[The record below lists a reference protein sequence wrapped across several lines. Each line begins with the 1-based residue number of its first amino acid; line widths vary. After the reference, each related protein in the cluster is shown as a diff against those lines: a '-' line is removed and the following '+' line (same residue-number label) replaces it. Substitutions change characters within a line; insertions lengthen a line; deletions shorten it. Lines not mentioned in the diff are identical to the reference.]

1 MGFQDIPT
9 LRRHYAGQAGTL
21 VNEFY
26 IPVLRQAVRYD
37 RQAGFFDSASF
48 VQLASGLAAFINHFK
63 NRPRSAGPPMRLITG
78 ATWTSYDILAYQR
91 GRAALNE
98 SLNQTLLN
106 HFEPSDEE
114 CLCLGLPPGWRPEE
128 DQIARNRL
136 GALAWMVA
144 AGLLEVRIAL
154 PLDHNGKPYQP
165 GRCGAL
171 YHPKAGVLHDEEGQI
186 ISFQGSVNETGSAW
200 TRNRE
205 KFEVKRSWYSPQDME
220 DIQIEIQEF
229 NTIWQGQDPGLLV
242 LPLPRAVKEYLKSFA
257 PPGEPPESDPM
268 EIDLSDHLNT
278 EEDRIMAQWLLDAP
292 SKPGGEHLV
301 LEPLWADGR
310 KFQLF
315 PHQERV
321 VQRATAEYPQSFLFC
336 DEVGLGKTIE
346 AGLSLRTL
354 LLQGHVRRA
363 LIITPR
369 SLIRQWMEELREKFA
384 LTAWFYDGRALVDVG
399 GRIRR
404 SDTPLEE
411 DGLIIASRHLLARG
425 DRQPELLQSERQ
437 WDLVVVDE
445 AHAARQKIFRE
456 REPNL
461 LLRLLQD
468 LRALQRFR
476 SLWLLTAT
484 PMQLDPHEVH
494 DLLLLCGLDDPSW
507 KTWAS
512 MDGFTAFFEKLRVF
526 HLEKRIR
533 LETVKMTR
541 VAVAKGAPDLEPGRP
556 PVGWQP
562 FGWEGM
568 TRRFRTEQG
577 LLLALQQLPAPLAE
591 SMIPLL
597 SRQTPLAVYMFR
609 HTRSTLRAY
618 QERGLIHGLATRVPE
633 DIPVTFRTQEELAL
647 YLRID
652 EMCSKFYRLADLP
665 EDERSGVG
673 FLMAVFRKRLA
684 SSFVA
689 FQKSLERRRQLV
701 ETLDQSLMD
710 LEAQLEG
717 DLSFYDSEDDDD
729 EDLDLR
735 QAVESERRR
744 LLRLQGDPDRR
755 EKLRSEL
762 IYLRDYI
769 RLLRQLPI
777 DSKFE
782 AFRERLA
789 TLMNEGARIIV
800 FTQFLDTLDFIR
812 EKLVPH
818 FGNRIACYSGRGG
831 EVWDGA
837 LNGWRWVEKSEIK
850 ARSRRDHPQAI
861 RVLLGTEAASEGLNL
876 QQFSVLVNYDLPWN
890 PMRVEQR
897 IGRIDRIGQDAPA
910 VRILNLYVQGTIEE
924 DAYHTLKV
932 RIGAFE
938 EVVGP
943 LQPILAEMPRIFRR
957 VARGEIELAEARSLL
972 DEAAQRLPDSAL
984 SSLEAFTHPEDFG
997 SSQSA
1002 QGEHLFSQTQLAAW
1016 CLAHPASGMRIITVP
1031 EPGTNT
1037 IMQDGTQ
1044 ACLSIT
1050 WALAPLHLGISPNEE
1065 ILATFS
1071 GELADRH
1078 PPTGPSQDEYG
1089 TITRG
1094 SEGVRLL
1101 TWGDPYLQ
1109 AWLEAV
1115 RGEPLSGEEDARA

>member
-1 MGFQDIPT
+1 MGFRDIPT

-37 RQAGFFDSASF
+37 RQAGYFDSASF
-48 VQLASGLAAFINHFK
+48 AQLASGLAAFLKRFK
-63 NRPRSAGPPMRLITG
+63 DLLKSDNPPMRLITG
-78 ATWTSYDILAYQR
+78 ATWTPDDISAYQK

-98 SLNQTLLN
+98 SLNQSLLN

-136 GALAWMVA
+136 GALAWLVA

-154 PLDHNGKPYQP
+154 PLDHHGRPYQP

-171 YHPKAGVLHDEEGQI
+171 YHPKAGVLHDEDGQI

-205 KFEVKRSWYSPQDME
+205 KFEVKRSWFSPQDME
-220 DIQIEIQEF
+220 DIQLEIQEF
-229 NTIWQGQDPGLLV
+229 DTIWQGHDPGLLV
-242 LPLPRAVKEYLKSFA
+242 LPLPRAVREHLKSFSTW
-257 PPGEPPESDPM
+257 GDPPEHDPM
-268 EIDLSDHLNT
+268 EIDLSDHLIT
-278 EEDRIMAQWLLDAP
+278 EEDRIKAQWFLEAP
-292 SKPGGEHLV
+292 RMPGGEHLV
-301 LEPLWADGR
+301 LEPLWADGKR
-310 KFQLF
+310 FQLF
-315 PHQERV
+315 PHQEKV
-321 VQRATAEYPQSFLFC
+321 VVRATAEYPQSFLFC

-354 LLQGHVRRA
+354 LLRGHVQRA

-384 LTAWFYDGRALVDVG
+384 LTAWFYDGRTLVDVG

-404 SDTPLEE
+404 SDAPLEE
-411 DGLIIASRHLLARG
+411 DGLIIASRHLLARS
-425 DRQPELLQSERQ
+425 DRQPELLHLEKP

-445 AHAARQKIFRE
+445 AHAARQKVFRE

-461 LLRLLQD
+461 LLRLLQE
-468 LRALQRFR
+468 LRTRQLFR

-507 KTWAS
+507 QAWAS
-512 MDGFTAFFEKLRVF
+512 MDGFIGFFEKLRRF
-526 HLEKRIR
+526 QLDKRVR

-541 VAVAKGAPDLEPGRP
+541 IAVEKGASDLDPNRS

-562 FGWEGM
+562 FSWEGM
-568 TRRFRTEQG
+568 IRRFRNEQG
-577 LLLALQQLPAPLAE
+577 LLLALQQLPAPQAE

-618 QERGLIHGLATRVPE
+618 QEKGLVHGLATRAPE
-633 DIPVTFRTQEELAL
+633 DIPVMFQSAEEHAL
-647 YLRID
+647 YHRID
-652 EMCSKFYRLADLP
+652 ELCSRFYRLADLP

-689 FQKSLERRRQLV
+689 FQKSLERRRQLI
-701 ETLDQSLMD
+701 ETLELNLMD
-710 LEAQLEG
+710 LEAQLKG
-717 DLSFYDSEDDDD
+717 DLSYYDSEDDDE

-735 QAVESERRR
+735 QAIDAEQRR
-744 LLRLQGDPDRR
+744 LLRLHADPDRR

-762 IYLRDYI
+762 LYLQDYI
-769 RLLRQLPI
+769 RALQQLPA

-782 AFRERLA
+782 TFRERLA
-789 TLMNEGARIIV
+789 ALVNVGTRIIV

-812 EKLVPH
+812 ERLVPH
-818 FGNRIACYSGRGG
+818 FGDRIACYSGRGG
-831 EVWDGA
+831 EVWDAA
-837 LNGWRWVEKSEIK
+837 LNRWRWVEKSEIK
-850 ARSRRDHPQAI
+850 SRCRQDHPQAI
-861 RVLLGTEAASEGLNL
+861 RILLGTEAASEGLNL

-897 IGRIDRIGQDAPA
+897 IGRIDRIGQDAPV

-957 VARGEIELAEARSLL
+957 VARGELELAEARRLL
-972 DEAAQRLPDSAL
+972 DEAAQRVSGSPLSAL
-984 SSLEAFTHPEDFG
+984 EDCTRQEDLGPSQFPHPEPNAT
-997 SSQSA
+997 QA
-1002 QGEHLFSQTQLAAW
+1002 QLAGW
-1016 CLAHPASGMRIITVP
+1016 CLAHPAPGMRIITVA

-1037 IMQDGTQ
+1037 VMQDGTQ

-1050 WALAPLHLGISPNEE
+1050 WALTPEHLGISPNEE

-1071 GELADRH
+1071 GELADRQ

-1089 TITRG
+1089 TVTRG
-1094 SEGVRLL
+1094 TEGVRLL
-1101 TWGDPYLQ
+1101 TWGDPYQ
-1109 AWLEAV
+1109 EAWLGAI
-1115 RGEPLSGEEDARA
+1115 RGEPHTEPG